1 MALWTDLITPAEL
14 TGYARASLEDFEARN
29 GTLARWLP
37 NRFVQDIVARFVA
50 GAAGGLIAAADY
62 RAYDAEPTLGKGDS
76 VKRYTIDLPAVG
88 RNIPISEYQQ
98 LRNRNSSDAAM
109 IAAIER
115 TVDIVVRAV
124 VNRVE
129 AVRGTVLVTGKA
141 TVSTGAFS
149 VEDDYGRAA
158 GHTLT
163 AGSLW
168 STGSVDRLAYL
179 QTINDVYRDANGEDA
194 GVMLMSTRVFR
205 ALASGD
211 QFQTQ
216 LLNGGARNA
225 TRDEVLGVVS
235 AAGNPDI
242 VLYDRSYL
250 EGSTKTKVIP
260 DDRILL
266 LPEPVDPNDGEG
278 SQLGATFW
286 GQTLTSMSEEY
297 GLADTDLPGLV
308 VGVHRNEKPPMIA
321 EVVSDAIAWPVLAN
335 PNLSLAAKVL

>member
-1 MALWTDLITPAEL
+1 
-14 TGYARASLEDFEARN
+14 
-29 GTLARWLP
+29 
-37 NRFVQDIVARFVA
+37 
-50 GAAGGLIAAADY
+50 
-62 RAYDAEPTLGKGDS
+62 
-76 VKRYTIDLPAVG
+76 
-88 RNIPISEYQQ
+88 
-98 LRNRNSSDAAM
+98 M

-124 VNRVE
+124 VNRIE
-129 AVRGTVLVTGKA
+129 AVRGTVLQTGKA
-141 TVSTGAFS
+141 TVSTDTFS

-158 GHTLT
+158 GHTTT

-168 STGSVDRLAYL
+168 STSSVDRMAYL
-179 QTINDVYRDANGEDA
+179 QTITDLYRDTNGEDA

-216 LLNGGARNA
+216 LLNGGARAA

-235 AAGNPDI
+235 AAGLPNI

-250 EGSTKTKVIP
+250 NGSTKTKVIA

-266 LPEPVDPNDGEG
+266 LPEPVDPMDGEG

-286 GQTLTSMSEEY
+286 GQTLTASSP
-297 GLADTDLPGLV
+297 GFDLADDEQPGLV
-308 VGVHRNEKPPMIA
+308 VGVYRNEKPPVLA
-321 EVVSDAIAWPVLAN
+321 EVISDAIAWPVLAN

>member
-1 MALWTDLITPAEL
+1 
-14 TGYARASLEDFEARN
+14 LEDFEASN

-50 GAAGGLIAAADY
+50 GAAGGLVAAADF
-62 RAYDAEPTLGKGDS
+62 RAYDAEPTLGKGLDA
-76 VKRYTIDLPAVG
+76 KRYTIDLPAIG
-88 RNIPISEYQQ
+88 RNIPVSEYQQ

-109 IAAIER
+109 LAAIER
-115 TVDIVVRAV
+115 TTDLVVRAV
-124 VNRVE
+124 VNRIEV
-129 AVRGTVLVTGKA
+129 VRGTTLVTGKA
-141 TVSTGAFS
+141 TVNTGGFYA
-149 VEDDYGRAA
+149 EDDFARAA
-158 GHTLT
+158 GHTTT

-168 STGSVDRLAYL
+168 STSSVDRMAYL
-179 QTINDVYRDANGEDA
+179 QTITDLYRDTNGEDA

-235 AAGNPDI
+235 AAGLPEI

-266 LPEPVDPNDGEG
+266 LPEPVDPSDGEG

-286 GQTLTSMSEEY
+286 GQTLTSMSPEFE
-297 GLADTDLPGLV
+297 LADVEQPGLV

-321 EVVSDAIAWPVLAN
+321 EVISDAIAWPVLAN